1 MINKEQKYEMFYI
14 AIDVGKK
21 YASGG
26 SCKVNPEVVIK
37 YTYEELIELITKIET
52 EN

>member
-1 MINKEQKYEMFYI
+1 MLHKAI
-14 AIDVGKK
+14 AVGKQ

-26 SCKVNPEVVIK
+26 SCKVTPDVVIK
-37 YTYEELIELITKIET
+37 YTYEALIELITKIET